1 MRIFEENKEIMVEKI
16 SKSQVLERIQF
27 ENYWWRNNSIEEDY
41 NEMQRRL
48 YFDIFKPMVTEHNVK
63 RAVVLMGP
71 RRVGKTV
78 MLHHTIQSLIE
89 QGVPAQKII
98 FITVENPIYTN
109 IALEELFK
117 YALEAIGHQDPKN
130 CYVFFDEIQYLKD
143 WEVHLKTM
151 VDSYRSTKFIVS
163 GSAAAAL
170 KFKSNES
177 GAGRFTDFLLPPL
190 TFYEYIHINK
200 LDHLMVESTL
210 LWKGKEQ
217 PFYDTVNSKLLNE
230 HFVKYINFGG
240 YPEIIFSPQM
250 QKNPGRY
257 IKQDIVDKVLLR
269 DLPSLYGIKDVQELN
284 RLFTTICFNT
294 AHEFDYEELSRTSGV
309 KKHLIKT
316 YIEYLESAFLVKKI
330 SRVDQSGKRFKREVK
345 FKMYLS
351 NPSLY
356 AALFTPLALTDE
368 KRMGDL
374 IETAIYAQ
382 WMHRDWFN
390 PYYARWGK
398 GEVDMVGIDNGSLK
412 PIWALEIKWSNRYLE
427 KPNEL
432 KSLIDFC
439 NTNELETALVTTIDE
454 KEQKEYSGVHLQ
466 FVPCATYAYNVGKNT
481 LDRKK

>member
-1 MRIFEENKEIMVEKI
+1 MVEKI

-48 YFDIFKPMVTEHNVK
+48 YFSIFKPLVLDNSLK

-78 MLHHTIQSLIE
+78 MLHHTVQELLDK
-89 QGVPAQKII
+89 GVATNKII
-98 FITVENPIYTN
+98 FITVENPVYTN
-109 IALEELFK
+109 ISLQDLLK
-117 YALEAIGHQDPKN
+117 YALEAVGNQNPEG
-130 CYVFFDEIQYLKD
+130 CYVFFDEIQYLKH
-143 WEVHLKTM
+143 WELHLKTL
-151 VDSYRSTKFIVS
+151 VDSYRKTKFIVS

-190 TFYEYIHINK
+190 TFHEYIHINN
-200 LDHLMVESTL
+200 LEHLMVKSTL
-210 LWKGKEQ
+210 LWKNKNQ
-217 PFYDTVNSKLLNE
+217 VFYDTVDAKLLNE

-294 AHEFDYEELSRTSGV
+294 AHEFDYEDLSRTSGV

-316 YIEYLESAFLVKKI
+316 YIEYLEAAFLVKKI
-330 SRVDQSGKRFKREVK
+330 SRVDQNGKRFKREVK

-356 AALFTPLALTDE
+356 AALFTPVAITNE
-368 KRMGDL
+368 NRMGNL
-374 IETAIYAQ
+374 VETAIYAQ

-390 PYYARWGK
+390 PYYARWNK
-398 GEVDMVGIDNGSLK
+398 GEVDMVGIDDVNLK
-412 PIWALEIKWSNRYLE
+412 PVWALEIKWSNRYTE

-432 KSLIDFC
+432 KSLLNFC
-439 NTNELETALVTTIDE
+439 EDNKLSSALITTID
-454 KEQKEYSGVHLQ
+454 QKIKQEYKGIQLQ

>member
-1 MRIFEENKEIMVEKI
+1 MIEKI

-27 ENYWWRNNSIEEDY
+27 ENYWWGKNSIEEDY
-41 NEMQRRL
+41 NDMQRRL
-48 YFDIFKPMVTEHNVK
+48 YFDIFKPMVFNRTIN

-78 MLHHTIQSLIE
+78 MLHHTIQELLDN
-89 QGVPAQKII
+89 GVPAQKII

-117 YALEAIGHQDPKN
+117 YALEAIGNQNPKD
-130 CYVFFDEIQYLKD
+130 CFVFFDEIQYLKD
-143 WEVHLKTM
+143 WEIHLKTL
-151 VDSYRSTKFIVS
+151 VDSYRGTKFIVS

-190 TFYEYIHINK
+190 TFYEYIHINN
-200 LDHLMVESTL
+200 LQHLMVESNL

-217 PFYDTVNSKLLNE
+217 HFYDTVNSQVLNE

-294 AHEFDYEELSRTSGV
+294 AHEFEYEELSRTSGV
-309 KKHLIKT
+309 KKHLIRT
-316 YIEYLESAFLVKKI
+316 YIEYLESAFMVKKI

-356 AALFTPLALTDE
+356 AALFTPLAITNE

-374 IETAIYAQ
+374 VETAIYSQ

-390 PYYARWGK
+390 PYYAHWGK
-398 GEVDMVGIDNGSLK
+398 GEVDMVGIDEGTLQ
-412 PIWALEIKWSNRYLE
+412 PIWALEIKWSNRYVE

-432 KSLIDFC
+432 KSLIAFC
-439 NTNELETALVTTIDE
+439 NSNKLTSALVTTIDI
-454 KEQKEYSGVHLQ
+454 KAQKEFKGVTLQ
-466 FVPCATYAYNVGKNT
+466 YVPCATYAYNVGKNT
-481 LDRKK
+481 LDKKK

>member
-1 MRIFEENKEIMVEKI
+1 MVEKI

-27 ENYWWRNNSIEEDY
+27 ENYWWRNNAIEDDY
-41 NEMQRRL
+41 NAMPRRL
-48 YFDIFKPMVTEHNVK
+48 YFDIFKPMVFDRTIK

-78 MLHHTIQSLIE
+78 MLHQTIQELMD
-89 QGVPAQKII
+89 QDVPAQKII

-109 IALEELFK
+109 IPLEELFS
-117 YALEAIGHQDPKN
+117 YALEAIGQQDPKN

-143 WEVHLKTM
+143 WEVHLKTL
-151 VDSYRSTKFIVS
+151 VDSYRNTKFIVS

-190 TFYEYIHINK
+190 TFYEYIHSNN
-200 LDHLMVESTL
+200 LQHLMVESTL
-210 LWKGKEQ
+210 LWKDREQ
-217 PFYDTVNSKLLNE
+217 SFYDTVDAQVLNE

-269 DLPSLYGIKDVQELN
+269 DLPSRYGINDVQELN

-294 AHEFDYEELSRTSGV
+294 AHEFDYEDLSKTSGV

-330 SRVDQSGKRFKREVK
+330 SRVNQTGKTFQREVK
-345 FKMYLS
+345 FKLYLS

-356 AALFTPLALTDE
+356 AALFTPVNITNE
-368 KRMGDL
+368 KKMGDL
-374 IETAIYAQ
+374 VETAIYAQ

-398 GEVDMVGIDNGSLK
+398 GEVDMVGVDDGTLK
-412 PIWALEIKWSNRYLE
+412 PVWALEIKWSNRYVE

-439 NTNELETALVTTIDE
+439 TTNELPSALVTTIDI
-454 KEQKEYSGVHLQ
+454 KTQGAYNGVTLQ
-466 FVPCATYAYNVGKNT
+466 YVPCATYAYNVGKNT
-481 LDRKK
+481 LDKKK

>member
-1 MRIFEENKEIMVEKI
+1 MVEKI

-27 ENYWWRNNSIEEDY
+27 ENYWWRNASIEEDY
-41 NEMQRRL
+41 NAMQRRL
-48 YFDIFKPMVTEHNVK
+48 YFDIFKPMVLNSTVN

-78 MLHHTIQSLIE
+78 MLHHTIQELLDR
-89 QGVPAQKII
+89 GVPPQKII

-109 IALEELFK
+109 IALEDLFK
-117 YALEAIGHQDPKN
+117 YALEGVGNQSPKD

-143 WEVHLKTM
+143 WEIHLKTL
-151 VDSYRSTKFIVS
+151 VDSYRSTQFIVS

-200 LDHLMVESTL
+200 LDYLMIPSTM
-210 LWKGKEQ
+210 LWKGTSR
-217 PFYDTVNSKLLNE
+217 PFYDTTNIQLLNE

-294 AHEFDYEELSRTSGV
+294 AHEFDYEDLSRTSGV

-330 SRVDQSGKRFKREVK
+330 SRVNQTGKTFQREVK
-345 FKMYLS
+345 FKLYLS

-356 AALFTPLALTDE
+356 AALFTPVVITNE
-368 KRMGDL
+368 SKMGDL
-374 IETAIYAQ
+374 VETAIYAQ
-382 WMHRDWFN
+382 WMHRDWFH
-390 PYYARWGK
+390 PYYAHWGK
-398 GEVDMVGIDNGSLK
+398 GEVDMVGIDDGTLK
-412 PIWALEIKWSNRYLE
+412 PVWALEIKWSNRYAE

-439 NTNELETALVTTIDE
+439 TKNKLSTALVTTIDK
-454 KEQKEYSGVHLQ
+454 KEQQSYKDITLQ
-466 FVPCATYAYNVGKNT
+466 YVPCATYAYNVGKNT
-481 LDRKK
+481 LDQKK

>member
-1 MRIFEENKEIMVEKI
+1 MVEKI
-16 SKSQVLERIQF
+16 SKSQVQERIQF
-27 ENYWWRNNSIEEDY
+27 ENYWWRNNVIEEDY
-41 NEMQRRL
+41 NDMQRRL
-48 YFDIFKPMVTEHNVK
+48 YFDIFKPMVLDLTVK

-78 MLHHTIQSLIE
+78 MLHHTIQELMD
-89 QGVPAQKII
+89 QGVSARKII

-117 YALEAIGHQDPKN
+117 YALEAVGNQEAKD

-151 VDSYRSTKFIVS
+151 VDSYRNTKFVVS

-200 LDHLMVESTL
+200 LEHLMVESHIY
-210 LWKGKEQ
+210 WKAKVQ
-217 PFYDTVNSKLLNE
+217 PFYDTVDSQLLNE

-356 AALFTPLALTDE
+356 AALFTPLAMTDE

-374 IETAIYAQ
+374 VETTIYAQ
-382 WMHRDWFN
+382 WMHRDWFH
-390 PYYARWGK
+390 PYYAHWGK
-398 GEVDMVGIDNGSLK
+398 GEVDMVGIDDGTLK
-412 PIWALEIKWSNRYLE
+412 PIWALEIKWSNRYVE

-439 NTNELETALVTTIDE
+439 HKNKLKSALITTID
-454 KEQKEYSGVHLQ
+454 KKVQTEYKDIQLQ
-466 FVPCATYAYNVGKNT
+466 YVPCATYAYNVGKNT
-481 LDRKK
+481 LDKKTY

>member
-1 MRIFEENKEIMVEKI
+1 MVEKI
-16 SKSQVLERIQF
+16 SKSQVLERLQF
-27 ENYWWRNNSIEEDY
+27 ENYWWRNNAIEDDY
-41 NEMQRRL
+41 NSMQRRL
-48 YFDIFKPMVTEHNVK
+48 YFDIFKPLVFDRSLR

-78 MLHHTIQSLIE
+78 MLHHSIQALID
-89 QGVPAQKII
+89 QGISARKII

-109 IALEELFK
+109 IPLQELFN
-117 YALEAIGHQDPKN
+117 YALEAIGNQDPED
-130 CYVFFDEIQYLKD
+130 CYVFFDEIQYLRD
-143 WEVHLKTM
+143 WEVHLKTL

-190 TFYEYIHINK
+190 TFYEYIHINN
-200 LDHLMVESTL
+200 LQHLMVESTL
-210 LWKGKEQ
+210 LWQNKAQ
-217 PFYDTVNSKLLNE
+217 PFYDTVDSKILNE

-269 DLPSLYGIKDVQELN
+269 DLPSLYGIKDVEELN

-294 AHEFDYEELSRTSGV
+294 AHEFSYDDLSKTSGV

-316 YIEYLESAFLVKKI
+316 YIKYLESAFLVKKI
-330 SRVDQSGKRFKREVK
+330 SRVNQTGKTFQREVK
-345 FKMYLS
+345 FKLYLS

-356 AALFTPLALTDE
+356 AALFTPVVITNE
-368 KRMGDL
+368 KKMGDL
-374 IETAIYAQ
+374 VETAIYAQ

-398 GEVDMVGIDNGSLK
+398 GEVDMVGVDDGSLK
-412 PIWALEIKWSNRYLE
+412 PIWALEIKWSNRYVE

-432 KSLIDFC
+432 SSLIDFC
-439 NTNELETALVTTIDE
+439 TVNSLSSSLITSIDV
-454 KEQKEYSGVHLQ
+454 KTQQEYKGVKLQ

-481 LDRKK
+481 LDKKM

>member
-1 MRIFEENKEIMVEKI
+1 MVEKI

-27 ENYWWRNNSIEEDY
+27 ENYWWRHETIEEDY
-41 NEMQRRL
+41 YQMGRRL
-48 YFDIFKPMVTEHNVK
+48 YFDIFKPMALDNTVN

-78 MLHHTIQSLIE
+78 MLHHTIQELLDR
-89 QGVPAQKII
+89 GVPAQKII
-98 FITVENPIYTN
+98 FITVENPVYTN

-117 YALEAIGHQDPKN
+117 YALESLGNQSPEN

-143 WEVHLKTM
+143 WEIHLKIL
-151 VDSYRSTKFIVS
+151 VDTYRKTQFIVS

-200 LDHLMVESTL
+200 LDYLMVPSTM
-210 LWKGKEQ
+210 LWKGSSRS
-217 PFYDTVNSKLLNE
+217 FYDTTNIQLLNE

-294 AHEFDYEELSRTSGV
+294 AHEFDYEDLSRTSGV

-330 SRVDQSGKRFKREVK
+330 SRVNQTGKTFQREVK
-345 FKMYLS
+345 FKLYLS
-351 NPSLY
+351 NTSLY
-356 AALFTPLALTDE
+356 AALFTPVVITNE
-368 KRMGDL
+368 SKMGDL
-374 IETAIYAQ
+374 VETAIYAQ
-382 WMHRDWFN
+382 WMHRDWFH
-390 PYYARWGK
+390 PYYAHWGK
-398 GEVDMVGIDNGSLK
+398 GEVDMVGIDDGTLK
-412 PIWALEIKWSNRYLE
+412 PVWALEIKWSNRYAE

-432 KSLIDFC
+432 KSLIAFC
-439 NTNELETALVTTIDE
+439 TKNRLSSALVTTIDK
-454 KEQKEYSGVHLQ
+454 KEQQVYKGITLQ
-466 FVPCATYAYNVGKNT
+466 YVPCATYAYNVGKNT
-481 LDRKK
+481 LDTKK

>member
-1 MRIFEENKEIMVEKI
+1 MVEKI

-27 ENYWWRNNSIEEDY
+27 ENYWWRNNTIEEDY
-41 NEMQRRL
+41 NAMQRRL
-48 YFDIFKPMVTEHNVK
+48 YFDIFKPMVFDRNVK

-78 MLHHTIQSLIE
+78 MLHHTIQALIDE
-89 QGVPAQKII
+89 GVTAQKII
-98 FITVENPIYTN
+98 FITVENPIYNN
-109 IALEELFK
+109 IPLQELFN
-117 YALEAIGHQDPKN
+117 YALEATGNKDAKD

-143 WEVHLKTM
+143 WEVHLKTL
-151 VDSYRSTKFIVS
+151 VDSYRHTKFIVS

-190 TFYEYIHINK
+190 TFYEYIHINN
-200 LDHLMVESTL
+200 LQHLMVEGTM
-210 LWKGKEQ
+210 LWKENVI
-217 PFYDTVNSKLLNE
+217 PFYDTVNAQLLNE

-284 RLFTTICFNT
+284 SLFTTICFNT
-294 AHEFDYEELSRTSGV
+294 AHEFDYEDLSRTSGV

-330 SRVDQSGKRFKREVK
+330 SRVDQSGKRFQREVK

-356 AALFTPLALTDE
+356 AALFTPLAITNE
-368 KRMGDL
+368 QRMGDL
-374 IETAIYAQ
+374 VETAIYAQ
-382 WMHRDWFN
+382 WMHRDWFH

-398 GEVDMVGIDNGSLK
+398 GEVDMVGIDEGTLS
-412 PIWALEIKWSNRYLE
+412 PVWALEIKWSNRYVE

-439 NTNELETALVTTIDE
+439 TTNNLTSALVTTIDV
-454 KEQKEYSGVHLQ
+454 KTQKKYQGVMLQ

>member
-1 MRIFEENKEIMVEKI
+1 MVEKI

-27 ENYWWRNNSIEEDY
+27 ENYWWRHETIEEDY
-41 NEMQRRL
+41 YQMGRRL
-48 YFDIFKPMVTEHNVK
+48 YFDIFKPMALDNTVN

-78 MLHHTIQSLIE
+78 MLHHTIQELLDR
-89 QGVPAQKII
+89 GVPAQKII
-98 FITVENPIYTN
+98 FITVENPVYTN

-117 YALEAIGHQDPKN
+117 YALESLGNQSPKN
-130 CYVFFDEIQYLKD
+130 CYVFFDEIQYLKN
-143 WEVHLKTM
+143 WEIHLKIL
-151 VDSYRSTKFIVS
+151 VDTYRKTQFIVS

-200 LDHLMVESTL
+200 LDYLMVPSTM
-210 LWKGKEQ
+210 LWKGSSRS
-217 PFYDTVNSKLLNE
+217 FYDTTNIQLLNE

-294 AHEFDYEELSRTSGV
+294 AHEFDYEDLSRTSGV

-330 SRVDQSGKRFKREVK
+330 SRVNQTGKTFQREVK
-345 FKMYLS
+345 FKLYLS

-356 AALFTPLALTDE
+356 AALFTPVVITNE
-368 KRMGDL
+368 SKMGDL
-374 IETAIYAQ
+374 VETAIYAQ
-382 WMHRDWFN
+382 WMHRDWFH
-390 PYYARWGK
+390 PYYAHWGK
-398 GEVDMVGIDNGSLK
+398 GEVDMVGIDDGTLK
-412 PIWALEIKWSNRYLE
+412 PVWALEIKWSNRYAE

-432 KSLIDFC
+432 KSLIAFC
-439 NTNELETALVTTIDE
+439 TKNRLSSALVTTIDK
-454 KEQKEYSGVHLQ
+454 KEQQVYKGITLQ
-466 FVPCATYAYNVGKNT
+466 YVPCATYAYNVGKNT
-481 LDRKK
+481 LDTKK

>member
-1 MRIFEENKEIMVEKI
+1 MVEKI

-27 ENYWWRNNSIEEDY
+27 ENYWWRNSGIEEDY
-41 NEMQRRL
+41 NAMQRRL
-48 YFDIFKPMVTEHNVK
+48 YFDIFKPMVFDISIN

-78 MLHHTIQSLIE
+78 MLHHTIQELIDK
-89 QGVPAQKII
+89 GVPKQKII

-117 YALEAIGHQDPKN
+117 YALEAIGNQNPKD
-130 CYVFFDEIQYLKD
+130 CFVFFDEIQYLKD
-143 WEVHLKTM
+143 WEIHLKTL
-151 VDSYRSTKFIVS
+151 VDSYRGTKFIVS

-190 TFYEYIHINK
+190 TFYEYIHINN
-200 LDHLMVESTL
+200 LQHLMVESNL
-210 LWKGKEQ
+210 LWKGKEKH
-217 PFYDTVNSKLLNE
+217 FFDTVNPQLLNE

-294 AHEFDYEELSRTSGV
+294 AHEFEYEELSRTSGV

-356 AALFTPLALTDE
+356 AALFTPLAITDE

-374 IETAIYAQ
+374 VETAIYSQ

-390 PYYARWGK
+390 PYYAHWGK
-398 GEVDMVGIDNGSLK
+398 GEVDMIGIDEGTLK
-412 PIWALEIKWSNRYLE
+412 PIWALEIKWSNRYVE

-439 NTNELETALVTTIDE
+439 KANKLSSALVTTIDTKTQRE
-454 KEQKEYSGVHLQ
+454 FQDVTLQ
-466 FVPCATYAYNVGKNT
+466 YVPCATYAYNVGKNT
-481 LDRKK
+481 LDKKK

>member
-1 MRIFEENKEIMVEKI
+1 MVEKI
-16 SKSQVLERIQF
+16 SKEQVLDRLRF
-27 ENYWWRNNSIEEDY
+27 ENYWWRHHTIEEDY
-41 NEMQRRL
+41 NDMQRRL
-48 YFDIFKPMVTEHNVK
+48 YFDIFKPMVIDQSVK

-78 MLHHTIQSLIE
+78 MLHHTIQELLE

-98 FITVENPIYTN
+98 FITVENPIYTT
-109 IALEELFK
+109 IALEDLFN
-117 YALEAIGHQDPKN
+117 YALEAVGQKNPKD

-143 WEVHLKTM
+143 WEIHLKTL

-190 TFYEYIHINK
+190 TFYEYIHINN
-200 LDHLMVESTL
+200 LQHLMVESSL
-210 LWKGKEQ
+210 LWKNKEQ
-217 PFYDTVNSKLLNE
+217 PFYDTINAQLLNE

-269 DLPSLYGIKDVQELN
+269 DLPSLYGIKDVEELN

-294 AHEFDYEELSRTSGV
+294 AHEFDYGDLSRTSGV

-330 SRVDQSGKRFKREVK
+330 SRVNHTGKTFQREVK
-345 FKMYLS
+345 FKLYLS

-356 AALFTPLALTDE
+356 AALFTPVTITNE
-368 KRMGDL
+368 KKMGDL
-374 IETAIYAQ
+374 VETAIYSQ

-390 PYYARWGK
+390 PYYARWRK
-398 GEVDMVGIDNGSLK
+398 GEVDMVGIDDGSLK
-412 PIWALEIKWSNRYLE
+412 PIWALEIKWSNRYVE

-432 KSLIDFC
+432 
-439 NTNELETALVTTIDE
+439 
-454 KEQKEYSGVHLQ
+454 
-466 FVPCATYAYNVGKNT
+466 
-481 LDRKK
+481 

>member
-1 MRIFEENKEIMVEKI
+1 MVEKI

-27 ENYWWRNNSIEEDY
+27 ENYWWRNSGIEEDY
-41 NEMQRRL
+41 NAMQRRL
-48 YFDIFKPMVTEHNVK
+48 YFDIFKPMVFDLSIN

-78 MLHHTIQSLIE
+78 MLHHTIQELIDK
-89 QGVPAQKII
+89 GVPRQKII

-109 IALEELFK
+109 ITLEELFK
-117 YALEAIGHQDPKN
+117 YALEAIGNQNPKD
-130 CYVFFDEIQYLKD
+130 CFVFFDEIQYLKD
-143 WEVHLKTM
+143 WEIHLKTL
-151 VDSYRSTKFIVS
+151 VDSYRGTKFIVS

-190 TFYEYIHINK
+190 TFYEYIHINN
-200 LDHLMVESTL
+200 LQHLMVESNL
-210 LWKGKEQ
+210 LWKGKEKH
-217 PFYDTVNSKLLNE
+217 FFDTVNPQLLNE

-294 AHEFDYEELSRTSGV
+294 AHEFEYEELSRTSGV

-316 YIEYLESAFLVKKI
+316 YMEYLESAFLVKKI

-356 AALFTPLALTDE
+356 AALFTPLAITDE

-374 IETAIYAQ
+374 VETAIYSQ
-382 WMHRDWFN
+382 WMHRDWFD
-390 PYYARWGK
+390 PYYAHWGK
-398 GEVDMVGIDNGSLK
+398 GEVDMIGIDEGTLK
-412 PIWALEIKWSNRYLE
+412 PIWALEIKWSNRFVE

-439 NTNELETALVTTIDE
+439 TSNKLSSALVTTIDKKTQRE
-454 KEQKEYSGVHLQ
+454 FRDVTLQ
-466 FVPCATYAYNVGKNT
+466 YVPCATYAYNVGKNT
-481 LDRKK
+481 LDKKK

>member
-1 MRIFEENKEIMVEKI
+1 
-16 SKSQVLERIQF
+16 
-27 ENYWWRNNSIEEDY
+27 
-41 NEMQRRL
+41 
-48 YFDIFKPMVTEHNVK
+48 
-63 RAVVLMGP
+63 
-71 RRVGKTV
+71 
-78 MLHHTIQSLIE
+78 
-89 QGVPAQKII
+89 
-98 FITVENPIYTN
+98 
-109 IALEELFK
+109 
-117 YALEAIGHQDPKN
+117 
-130 CYVFFDEIQYLKD
+130 
-143 WEVHLKTM
+143 
-151 VDSYRSTKFIVS
+151 
-163 GSAAAAL
+163 
-170 KFKSNES
+170 
-177 GAGRFTDFLLPPL
+177 
-190 TFYEYIHINK
+190 
-200 LDHLMVESTL
+200 MVESSL

-217 PFYDTVNSKLLNE
+217 HFYDTVNSQLLNE

-294 AHEFDYEELSRTSGV
+294 AHEFEYEELSRTSGV

-356 AALFTPLALTDE
+356 AALFTPLAITNE

-374 IETAIYAQ
+374 VETAIYSQ
-382 WMHRDWFN
+382 WMHRDWFH

-398 GEVDMVGIDNGSLK
+398 GEVDMVGIDEGTLQ
-412 PIWALEIKWSNRYLE
+412 PIWALEIKWSNRYAE
-427 KPNEL
+427 KPNDL

-439 NTNELETALVTTIDE
+439 LSNKLTSALVTTIDV
-454 KEQKEYSGVHLQ
+454 KAQKEFQGVTLQ
-466 FVPCATYAYNVGKNT
+466 YVPCATYAYNVGRNT
-481 LDRKK
+481 LDKKK

>member
-1 MRIFEENKEIMVEKI
+1 MLEKI

-27 ENYWWRNNSIEEDY
+27 ENYWWNNNSIEEDY
-41 NEMQRRL
+41 NAMQRRL
-48 YFDIFKPMVTEHNVK
+48 YFDIFKPMVFNRSIN

-78 MLHHTIQSLIE
+78 MLHHTIQELLNAGIPS
-89 QGVPAQKII
+89 QKII
-98 FITVENPIYTN
+98 FVTVENPIYTN
-109 IALEELFK
+109 ITLEDLFK
-117 YALEAIGHQDPKN
+117 YALEAIGNPNPKD
-130 CYVFFDEIQYLKD
+130 CFVFFDEIQYLKD
-143 WEVHLKTM
+143 WEIHLKTL
-151 VDSYRSTKFIVS
+151 VDSYRGTKFVVS

-190 TFYEYIHINK
+190 TFYEYIHINN
-200 LDHLMVESTL
+200 LQHLMVESNL

-217 PFYDTVNSKLLNE
+217 HFYDTVNTQLLNE
-230 HFVKYINFGG
+230 HFIKYINFGG

-294 AHEFDYEELSRTSGV
+294 AHEFEYEELSRTSGV

-356 AALFTPLALTDE
+356 AALFTPLTITNE

-374 IETAIYAQ
+374 VETAIYSQ

-390 PYYARWGK
+390 PYYAHWGK
-398 GEVDMVGIDNGSLK
+398 GEVDMVGIDEGTLQ
-412 PIWALEIKWSNRYLE
+412 PVWALEIKWSNRYVE

-432 KSLIDFC
+432 KSLINFC
-439 NTNELETALVTTIDE
+439 ISNKLTSALVTTIDV
-454 KEQKEYSGVHLQ
+454 KTQKEYKGVTLQ
-466 FVPCATYAYNVGKNT
+466 YVPCATYAYNVGKNT
-481 LDRKK
+481 LDKKK

>member
-1 MRIFEENKEIMVEKI
+1 MVEKI
-16 SKSQVLERIQF
+16 SKSQVLERLQF
-27 ENYWWRNNSIEEDY
+27 ENYWWRNNAIEDDY
-41 NEMQRRL
+41 NSMQRRL
-48 YFDIFKPMVTEHNVK
+48 YFDIFKPLVFDRSLR

-78 MLHHTIQSLIE
+78 MLHHSIQALID
-89 QGVPAQKII
+89 QGISARKII

-109 IALEELFK
+109 IPLQELFN
-117 YALEAIGHQDPKN
+117 YALEAIGNQDPED
-130 CYVFFDEIQYLKD
+130 CYVFFDEIQYLRD
-143 WEVHLKTM
+143 WEVHLKTL

-190 TFYEYIHINK
+190 TFYEYIHINN
-200 LDHLMVESTL
+200 LQHLMVESTL
-210 LWKGKEQ
+210 LWQNKAQ
-217 PFYDTVNSKLLNE
+217 PFYDTVDSKILNE

-269 DLPSLYGIKDVQELN
+269 DLPSLYGIKDVEELN

-294 AHEFDYEELSRTSGV
+294 AHEFSYDDLSKTSGV

-316 YIEYLESAFLVKKI
+316 YIKYLESAFLVKKI
-330 SRVDQSGKRFKREVK
+330 SRVNQTGKTFQREVK
-345 FKMYLS
+345 FKLYLS

-356 AALFTPLALTDE
+356 AALFTPVVITNE
-368 KRMGDL
+368 KKMGDL
-374 IETAIYAQ
+374 VETAIYAQ

-398 GEVDMVGIDNGSLK
+398 GEVDMVGVDDGSLK
-412 PIWALEIKWSNRYLE
+412 PIWALEIKWSNRYVE

-432 KSLIDFC
+432 SSLIDFC
-439 NTNELETALVTTIDE
+439 TVNSLSSALITSIDV
-454 KEQKEYSGVHLQ
+454 KTQQEYKGVKLQ

-481 LDRKK
+481 LDKKM

>member
-1 MRIFEENKEIMVEKI
+1 MVEKI

-27 ENYWWRNNSIEEDY
+27 ENYWWRHETIEEDY
-41 NEMQRRL
+41 YQMGRRL
-48 YFDIFKPMVTEHNVK
+48 YFDIFKPMALDNTVN

-78 MLHHTIQSLIE
+78 MLHHTIQELLDR
-89 QGVPAQKII
+89 GVPAQKII
-98 FITVENPIYTN
+98 FITVENPVYIN

-117 YALEAIGHQDPKN
+117 YALESLGNQSPEN

-143 WEVHLKTM
+143 WEIHLKIL
-151 VDSYRSTKFIVS
+151 VDTYRKTQFIVS

-200 LDHLMVESTL
+200 LDYLMVPSTM
-210 LWKGKEQ
+210 LWKGSSRS
-217 PFYDTVNSKLLNE
+217 FYDTTNIQLLNE

-294 AHEFDYEELSRTSGV
+294 AHEFDYEDLSRTSGV

-330 SRVDQSGKRFKREVK
+330 SRVNQTGKTFQREVK
-345 FKMYLS
+345 FKLYLS

-356 AALFTPLALTDE
+356 AALFTPVVITNE
-368 KRMGDL
+368 SKMGDL
-374 IETAIYAQ
+374 VETAIYAQ
-382 WMHRDWFN
+382 WMHRDWFH
-390 PYYARWGK
+390 PYYAHWGK
-398 GEVDMVGIDNGSLK
+398 GEVDMVGIDDGTLK
-412 PIWALEIKWSNRYLE
+412 PVWALEIKWSNRYAE

-432 KSLIDFC
+432 KSLIAFC
-439 NTNELETALVTTIDE
+439 TKNRLSSALVTTIDK
-454 KEQKEYSGVHLQ
+454 KEQQVYKGITLQ
-466 FVPCATYAYNVGKNT
+466 YVPCATYAYNVGKNT
-481 LDRKK
+481 LDTKK

>member
-1 MRIFEENKEIMVEKI
+1 MVEKI

-27 ENYWWRNNSIEEDY
+27 ENYWWQYHSIEEDY
-41 NEMQRRL
+41 NTMQRRL
-48 YFDIFKPMVTEHNVK
+48 YFDIFKPMVYNRSIN

-78 MLHHTIQSLIE
+78 LLHHTIQDLLEENI
-89 QGVPAQKII
+89 PTQKII

-109 IALEELFK
+109 IPLEELFK
-117 YALEAIGHQDPKN
+117 YALEASGNQGPKD
-130 CYVFFDEIQYLKD
+130 CFVFFDEIQYLKD
-143 WEVHLKTM
+143 WEIHLKTL

-190 TFYEYIHINK
+190 TFYEYIHINN
-200 LDHLMVESTL
+200 LQHLMVESNL
-210 LWKGKEQ
+210 LWQGKEQ
-217 PFYDTVNSKLLNE
+217 LFYDTVDAQVLNE

-294 AHEFDYEELSRTSGV
+294 AHEFEYEELSRTSGV

-356 AALFTPLALTDE
+356 AALFTPLAITNE

-374 IETAIYAQ
+374 VETAIYSQ
-382 WMHRDWFN
+382 WMHRDWFH
-390 PYYARWGK
+390 PYYAHWGK
-398 GEVDMVGIDNGSLK
+398 GEVDMVGIDEGTLK
-412 PIWALEIKWSNRYLE
+412 PIWALEIKWSNRYVE
-427 KPNEL
+427 KPKEL
-432 KSLIDFC
+432 KSLITFC
-439 NTNELETALVTTIDE
+439 KANELGSALVTTIDIKE
-454 KEQKEYSGVHLQ
+454 KKEYQGVTLQ
-466 FVPCATYAYNVGKNT
+466 YVPCATYAYNVGKNT
-481 LDRKK
+481 LDKKK

>member
-1 MRIFEENKEIMVEKI
+1 MIEKV
-16 SKSQVLERIQF
+16 SNSQVLDRIQF
-27 ENYWWRNNSIEEDY
+27 ENYWWTHDRIEDDY
-41 NEMQRRL
+41 YEMQRRM
-48 YFDIFKPMVTEHNVK
+48 YFEIFKPMVVNTDIK

-78 MLHHTIQSLIE
+78 MLHHTIQALIDS
-89 QGVPAQKII
+89 GIPSQKII
-98 FITVENPIYTN
+98 FITVENPIYIN
-109 IALEELFK
+109 ISLDQLFRL
-117 YALEAIGHQDPKN
+117 ALEAVGSKDTKGF
-130 CYVFFDEIQYLKD
+130 YVFFDEIQYLKD
-143 WEVHLKTM
+143 WEIHLKTL
-151 VDSYRSTKFIVS
+151 VDSYRNTKFIVS

-190 TFYEYIHINK
+190 TFYEYIQING
-200 LDHLMVESTL
+200 LSNLMYESTL
-210 LWKGKEQ
+210 LWQNKSI
-217 PFYDTVNSKLLNE
+217 PFYDTLKNQLLNE

-250 QKNPGRY
+250 QKNPGRF

-294 AHEFDYEELSRTSGV
+294 AHEFDYEDLSRASGV

-330 SRVDQSGKRFKREVK
+330 SRLDQSGKRFKREVK

-356 AALFTPLALTDE
+356 AALFTPVSITDE

-374 IETAIYAQ
+374 VETAIYAQ
-382 WMHRDWFN
+382 WMHRDSFH
-390 PYYARWGK
+390 PYYARWSR
-398 GEVDMVGIDNGSLK
+398 GEVDMVGLDKGNLK
-412 PIWALEIKWSNRYLE
+412 PIWALEIKWSNRYYE
-427 KPNEL
+427 KPVEL
-432 KSLIDFC
+432 KSLLDFC
-439 NTNELETALVTTIDE
+439 NANKLESALVSTIDIKEE
-454 KEQKEYSGVHLQ
+454 KKFQGINLQ

>member
-1 MRIFEENKEIMVEKI
+1 MVEKI
-16 SKSQVLERIQF
+16 SKSQALERIQF
-27 ENYWWRNNSIEEDY
+27 ENYWWHNNGIEEDY
-41 NEMQRRL
+41 NAMQRRL
-48 YFDIFKPMVTEHNVK
+48 YFDIFKPMVFDRTIN

-78 MLHHTIQSLIE
+78 MLHHTIQELIDE
-89 QGVPAQKII
+89 GMPARKII

-117 YALEAIGHQDPKN
+117 YALEAIGNQDPKD
-130 CYVFFDEIQYLKD
+130 CFVFFDEIQYLKD
-143 WEVHLKTM
+143 WEIHLKTL
-151 VDSYRSTKFIVS
+151 VDSYRGTKFVVS

-190 TFYEYIHINK
+190 TFYEYIHINN
-200 LDHLMVESTL
+200 LQHLMVESKL

-217 PFYDTVNSKLLNE
+217 HFYDTVNSQLLNE

-294 AHEFDYEELSRTSGV
+294 AHEFEYEELSRTSGV

-330 SRVDQSGKRFKREVK
+330 SRVGQSGKRFKREVK

-356 AALFTPLALTDE
+356 AALFTPLAITNE

-374 IETAIYAQ
+374 VETAIYSQ

-390 PYYARWGK
+390 PYYAHWGK
-398 GEVDMVGIDNGSLK
+398 GEVDMVGIDEGTLQ
-412 PIWALEIKWSNRYLE
+412 PIWALEIKWSNRYAE
-427 KPNEL
+427 KPGEL

-439 NTNELETALVTTIDE
+439 NSNKLTSALVTTIDI
-454 KEQKEYSGVHLQ
+454 KTQKEYQGVTLQ
-466 FVPCATYAYNVGKNT
+466 YVPCATYAYNVGKNT
-481 LDRKK
+481 LDKKK

>member
-1 MRIFEENKEIMVEKI
+1 MIEKI

-27 ENYWWRNNSIEEDY
+27 ENYWWRNNGIEDDY

-48 YFDIFKPMVTEHNVK
+48 YFDIFKPMVFNRSIN

-78 MLHHTIQSLIE
+78 MLHHTIQELIDE
-89 QGVPAQKII
+89 GVPAQKIM

-109 IALEELFK
+109 IALEDLFK
-117 YALEAIGHQDPKN
+117 YAREAIGNQDPKD
-130 CYVFFDEIQYLKD
+130 CFVFFDEIQYLKD
-143 WEVHLKTM
+143 WEIHLKTL
-151 VDSYRSTKFIVS
+151 VDSYRGTKFIVS

-190 TFYEYIHINK
+190 TFYEYIHINN
-200 LDHLMVESTL
+200 LQHLMVESSL
-210 LWKGKEQ
+210 LWKEKEQ
-217 PFYDTVNSKLLNE
+217 HFYDTVNSQLLNE

-250 QKNPGRY
+250 QKNPGCY

-294 AHEFDYEELSRTSGV
+294 AHEFEYEELSRTSGV

-356 AALFTPLALTDE
+356 AALFAPLAITNE

-374 IETAIYAQ
+374 VETAIYSQ

-390 PYYARWGK
+390 PYYAHWGK
-398 GEVDMVGIDNGSLK
+398 GEVDMVGIDEGTLQ
-412 PIWALEIKWSNRYLE
+412 PIWALEIKWSNRYVE

-439 NTNELETALVTTIDE
+439 SSNKLTSALVTTIDLKTQRE
-454 KEQKEYSGVHLQ
+454 FQGVTLQ
-466 FVPCATYAYNVGKNT
+466 YVPCATYAYNVGKNT
-481 LDRKK
+481 LDEKK

>member
-1 MRIFEENKEIMVEKI
+1 MIEKI

-27 ENYWWRNNSIEEDY
+27 ENYWWRNNGIEEDY
-41 NEMQRRL
+41 DAMQRRL
-48 YFDIFKPMVTEHNVK
+48 YFDIFTPMVFDRSIN

-78 MLHHTIQSLIE
+78 MLHHTIQELIDE
-89 QGVPAQKII
+89 GVPAQKII

-117 YALEAIGHQDPKN
+117 YALEAIGNQNPKD
-130 CYVFFDEIQYLKD
+130 CFVFFDEIQYLKD
-143 WEVHLKTM
+143 WEIHLKTL
-151 VDSYRSTKFIVS
+151 VDSYRGTKFIVS

-190 TFYEYIHINK
+190 TFYEYIHINN
-200 LDHLMVESTL
+200 LQHLMVESSL
-210 LWKGKEQ
+210 LWKEREQ
-217 PFYDTVNSKLLNE
+217 PFYDTVNSQLLND

-294 AHEFDYEELSRTSGV
+294 AHEFEYEELSRTSGV

-356 AALFTPLALTDE
+356 AALFTPLAITNE

-374 IETAIYAQ
+374 VETAIYSQ

-398 GEVDMVGIDNGSLK
+398 GEVDMVGIDEGTLQ
-412 PIWALEIKWSNRYLE
+412 PIWALEIKWSNRYAE
-427 KPNEL
+427 KPSEL

-439 NTNELETALVTTIDE
+439 NSNKLTSALVTTIDL
-454 KEQKEYSGVHLQ
+454 KTQKDYQGVTLQ
-466 FVPCATYAYNVGKNT
+466 YVPCATYAYNVGKNT
-481 LDRKK
+481 LDKKK

>member
-1 MRIFEENKEIMVEKI
+1 MVEKI
-16 SKSQVLERIQF
+16 SKSQVLDRIQF
-27 ENYWWRNNSIEEDY
+27 ENSWWRNTTIEDDY
-41 NEMQRRL
+41 NAMQRRL
-48 YFDIFKPMVTEHNVK
+48 YFEIFKPIVFERSIK

-78 MLHHTIQSLIE
+78 MLHHTIQELIND
-89 QGVPAQKII
+89 GVSPQKLI

-109 IALEELFK
+109 IPLEELFAL
-117 YALEAIGHQDPKN
+117 ALEAVGNQDPKD
-130 CYVFFDEIQYLKD
+130 CFVFFDEIQYLKD
-143 WEVHLKTM
+143 WEIHLKTL
-151 VDSYRSTKFIVS
+151 VDSYRHTKFVVS

-190 TFYEYIHINK
+190 TFYEYIHINN
-200 LDHLMVESTL
+200 LQHLMVEGSL

-217 PFYDTVNSKLLNE
+217 PFYDTVNAQLLNE
-230 HFVKYINFGG
+230 HFVKYINYGG

-316 YIEYLESAFLVKKI
+316 YIAYFESAFLVKKI

-345 FKMYLS
+345 FKLYLS

-356 AALFTPLALTDE
+356 AALFAPLAITNE

-374 IETAIYAQ
+374 VETAIYAQ
-382 WMHRDWFN
+382 WMHRDWFH
-390 PYYARWGK
+390 PYYAHWGK
-398 GEVDMVGIDNGSLK
+398 GEVDMVGLDEGSLQ
-412 PIWALEIKWSNRYLE
+412 PIWALEIKWSNRYVE

-432 KSLIDFC
+432 KSLIEFS
-439 NTNELETALVTTIDE
+439 NNNGLPSALVTTIDA
-454 KEQKEYSGVHLQ
+454 KTQKEYKGVTLQ
-466 FVPCATYAYNVGKNT
+466 YVPCATYAYNVGKNT
-481 LDRKK
+481 LDQKK

>member
-1 MRIFEENKEIMVEKI
+1 MLEKI
-16 SKSQVLERIQF
+16 SKSQVLDRLQF
-27 ENYWWRNNSIEEDY
+27 ENYWWRNNAIEDDY
-41 NEMQRRL
+41 NSMQRRL
-48 YFDIFKPMVTEHNVK
+48 YFDIFKPLVFDK
-63 RAVVLMGP
+63 SLRRAVVLMGP

-78 MLHHTIQSLIE
+78 MLHHTIQELIDS
-89 QGVPAQKII
+89 GVPSRKII

-109 IALEELFK
+109 ISLQELFS
-117 YALEAIGHQDPKN
+117 YALEAIGNQDPED
-130 CYVFFDEIQYLKD
+130 CYVFFDEIQYLRN
-143 WEVHLKTM
+143 WEIHLKTL

-190 TFYEYIHINK
+190 TFYEYIHIND
-200 LDHLMVESTL
+200 LQHLMVSSSL
-210 LWKGKEQ
+210 LWKDKAQ
-217 PFYDTVNSKLLNE
+217 PFYDTVDSKLLNE

-269 DLPSLYGIKDVQELN
+269 DLPSLYGIKDVEELN

-294 AHEFDYEELSRTSGV
+294 AHEFSYDDLSRTSGV

-330 SRVDQSGKRFKREVK
+330 SRVNQTGKTFQREVK
-345 FKMYLS
+345 FKLYLS

-356 AALFTPLALTDE
+356 AALFTPVTITDE
-368 KRMGDL
+368 KKMGNL
-374 IETAIYAQ
+374 VETAIYAQ

-390 PYYARWGK
+390 PYYAHWGK
-398 GEVDMVGIDNGSLK
+398 GEVDMVGVDDGSLK
-412 PIWALEIKWSNRYLE
+412 PVWALEIKWSNRYIE
-427 KPNEL
+427 KPAEL
-432 KSLIDFC
+432 SSLIDFC
-439 NTNELETALVTTIDE
+439 IKNKLSSALVTSIDV
-454 KEQKEYSGVHLQ
+454 KTEQEYQGVRLQ
-466 FVPCATYAYNVGKNT
+466 YVPCATYAYNVGKNT
-481 LDRKK
+481 LDKKL